1 MATFTIGRPV
11 NTREP
16 AITVDA
22 GLPVGS
28 HRFQLEVVDTAG
40 NRSKPDIAVVAVQRV
55 VVPPVTPPTRPDVV
69 IRNPGT
75 ITGPR

>member
-11 NTREP
+11 TTREP
-16 AITVDA
+16 TITVDA

-40 NRSKPDIAVVAVQRV
+40 NRSRPDVAVVAVQRV
-55 VVPPVTPPTRPDVV
+55 VLPPVTPPTRPEIV
-69 IRNPGT
+69 IRNPGST
-75 ITGPR
+75 TRPL